1 MGRQLEGKIKK
12 HQRELAIMQNDLLCP
27 QLAVNHSGLIF
38 IFSLLL
44 YSFHVMGFSF
54 SKSFSAPRE
63 SPEILILRHDKKK
76 KKKIKRKPEQP
87 RKQGKTATTN
97 NKFLGELLIVFF
109 LFFFLLRPI
118 FSLPLGCVKK
128 ITLTPSPNQWHTISS
143 RQ

>member
-63 SPEILILRHDKKK
+63 SPEILILRHDKKR
-76 KKKIKRKPEQP
+76 KRKLKENPSSREN
-87 RKQGKTATTN
+87 REKQQQQTTN
-97 NKFLGELLIVFF
+97 
-109 LFFFLLRPI
+109 
-118 FSLPLGCVKK
+118 
-128 ITLTPSPNQWHTISS
+128 SS
-143 RQ
+143 ENF